1 MGLKELFKIVGLVTV
16 DGVDKAKTELD
27 GVTNTAEK
35 SSDSMVSSFKKI
47 GAAVATYFTVD
58 AITNFGKQ
66 LVDAAASVS
75 AETSAFEQIMGDYT
89 DTAKQKMQEVADA
102 TGVVD
107 TRLTGYM
114 TSMTAKFKGLGFD
127 IDEATTLAQEGLMLA
142 SDAAAFWDKSLE
154 DSMSALNSFIN
165 GNYEGGEAIGLFAND
180 TQMAAYAVKQGL
192 VETTSAWASLD
203 EATKQATRLE
213 YAQNM
218 FEMSGATGQAA
229 KEADQYANV
238 QGNLNEK
245 WRQFKA
251 QIGEPLLQNVV
262 LPAMQALMDIIDDL
276 SKGFEDLQ
284 KWLSENEE
292 TVNNVLTAVVALT
305 GAFVAYKAAMA
316 ISGIISAVTKAL
328 DGMTIAQWAL
338 NAAMNANPIML
349 IVTAIGALVA
359 AFAYLW
365 TTNEDFRNFWIE
377 TWGAISTF
385 FMDTWNGIVNFV
397 TVTIPEAFNAMIQWF
412 ANLPTNI
419 ANWLQQALTT
429 VTTWATNMVNKA
441 IEVGTNFFNNIMTFF
456 QQLPYNIGYVIGQ
469 VLGSIIQWG
478 LDMYNWVVT
487 QVPLIIQSIVDFF
500 AQLPSKVMQWLQ
512 NTLNNVVTWGK
523 NMLNQAKTT
532 ASNFLNTIIQFIQQI
547 PSKVM
552 QWLTDTFNKV
562 VQWGSDLINKG
573 KEVISNFVTAVV
585 DGIKDLPNKFLDI
598 GKNVVNGFV
607 NGVKSMISSAI
618 NAVGSFFSGIVDGA
632 KSMLGI
638 NSPSKVFA
646 EIGKFTGEGYEQGF
660 AKSMGEVNDLVAETA
675 KGIVST
681 AQGEFAKLDA
691 PDIAS
696 DISVNRRMIAEPFD
710 ISPTE
715 ATQKPSVTP
724 QNNEKIIF
732 MDDIK
737 DKLDSIVD
745 ALSDLLSN
753 MNMRVVLD
761 TGVLVGEMTPMID
774 EEMGD
779 IKRRKER

>member
-154 DSMSALNSFIN
+154 DSMGALNSFIN

-276 SKGFEDLQ
+276 SKGFEELQ

-385 FMDTWNGIVNFV
+385 FMDTWNSIVNFV

-478 LDMYNWVVT
+478 LDMYNWVIT

-573 KEVISNFVTAVV
+573 KEIISNFVTAVV

-696 DISVNRRMIAEPFD
+696 DISVNRRTIAEPFD
-710 ISPTE
+710 INPTE

>member
-154 DSMSALNSFIN
+154 DSMGALNSFIN

-276 SKGFEDLQ
+276 SKGFEELQ

-377 TWGAISTF
+377 TWEAISTF

-585 DGIKDLPNKFLDI
+585 DGIKDLPNKFLEI

-710 ISPTE
+710 INPTE

>member
-154 DSMSALNSFIN
+154 DSMGALNSFIN

-276 SKGFEDLQ
+276 SKGFEELQ

-377 TWGAISTF
+377 TWEAISTF

-478 LDMYNWVVT
+478 LDMYNWVIT

-585 DGIKDLPNKFLDI
+585 DGIKDLPNKFLEI

-710 ISPTE
+710 INPTE